1 MPTKGER
8 GKATDFSIA
17 AIMAP
22 RGPSFGHYHLQGIG
36 NAAATANTSLEC
48 PAGKGFVAEETL
60 DNRESGFFPFMNT
73 AIARNFFE
81 NAYFF
86 ITTDTI
92 FVNSAT
98 LFLYTTFN
106 KREIIKLYMLNCF
119 RIQKARCFF
128 YNEKN
133 LTVQFGYMADR
144 KIFFERRK
152 Q

>member
-60 DNRESGFFPFMNT
+60 DNRESGFFFSFSFFFFMNT
-73 AIARNFFE
+73 AIASNFFE

-86 ITTDTI
+86 ITKHD
-92 FVNSAT
+92 
-98 LFLYTTFN
+98 
-106 KREIIKLYMLNCF
+106 F
-119 RIQKARCFF
+119 RK
-128 YNEKN
+128 
-133 LTVQFGYMADR
+133 
-144 KIFFERRK
+144 
-152 Q
+152 